1 MIEKDLIAKIKELR
15 QIKPRQDWVVLTK
28 QKILS
33 EKPEFVRDRV
43 SIGFEEILAG
53 IKFIFSHKLAFAT
66 LTAVFVLIG
75 TFGFAQNSVP
85 GDLLYSVKKITE
97 QTQRTFIPEKEF
109 NIKIVNNRLDDL
121 IKIAQSNSTKN
132 LAPAINEYQ
141 ASVSEVARKIA
152 KDETKNNPDE
162 IKKIVK
168 DVKSIEK
175 RTAEIKSLGVQI
187 DENIELDGALVQ
199 LITLQVQELEKK
211 TLTPEQVESIGEIK
225 ADIEAGKYSEALEKI
240 LEINQN

>member
-1 MIEKDLIAKIKELR
+1 MTEKDLIAKIKELR
-15 QIKPRQDWVVLTK
+15 QIKPRQNWVILTK

-33 EKPEFVRDRV
+33 EEPEFVRGWASV
-43 SIGFEEILAG
+43 GFKEILAG
-53 IKFIFSHKLAFAT
+53 MKFIFSHKLAFAT
-66 LTAVFVLIG
+66 LTAIFVLIG

-85 GDLLYSVKKITE
+85 GDLLYAVKKITE

-121 IKIAQSNSTKN
+121 IKIAQNNSFKN
-132 LAPAINEYQ
+132 LAPAINEFQ

-168 DVKSIEK
+168 DVKNIEK
-175 RTAEIKSLGVQI
+175 RTIEVKSFGIQI
-187 DENIELDGALVQ
+187 DENIEWDGMLVE
-199 LITLQVQELEKK
+199 LIKLQVQDLEKR
-211 TLTPEQVESIGEIK
+211 TLLPEQIESLKEIK